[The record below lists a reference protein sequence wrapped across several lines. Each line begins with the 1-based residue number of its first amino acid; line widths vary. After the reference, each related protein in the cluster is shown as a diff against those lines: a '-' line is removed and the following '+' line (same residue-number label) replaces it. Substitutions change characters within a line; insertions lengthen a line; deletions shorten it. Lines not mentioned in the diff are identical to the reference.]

1 MVSMFLGRRKEVGSF
16 YCNKVR
22 KRSAKYA
29 KRKSTEGGILSMKII
44 YVADI
49 HGAFERVRLLLSETV
64 ADVYIIAGDLIDIPF
79 YNMNTAINY
88 HELQSYF
95 HGLRVRR
102 NKESLTIED
111 FVDELLDQPNM
122 TAEIEEY
129 GARYQQYTIRARRVL
144 QQKYKVLENILSTKQ
159 KAQIFALPG
168 NYDMDLKYTSL
179 HERDLHL
186 HCHDMKDLKI
196 AGYGGADI
204 WTPGVPERYVVHYQ
218 GGIPLESGRN
228 EMYNFFKA
236 VKPDIIVSHQPAHG
250 VHDRVNQF
258 GTSGSPALRHY
269 CDNNPVMLCLTG
281 HIHMDWGLQI
291 SENTIYLNP
300 SNFGEVTT
308 LTGGVAE
315 GGFFYTIEMDE
326 KQVKKIIFKKLVEDR
341 IYDIA
346 DYYPRNGK
354 WQESLVDIERYAA
367 LKEGRNFD
375 TKETKS
381 SHIPEVQLYNE
392 IKQFYRTFQTE
403 ETDDRLEKLEQI
415 SRLIEDNVHGD
426 IAMDVMGSTNM
437 GLCENTSDIDF
448 VVYVRCDSD
457 FTGDINSCSQ
467 FKEAEKIIEAI
478 LKPKYAFQ
486 IMDSIDLNLVEKAI
500 RSKDYESDVIMRFVA
515 YRAICRP
522 INYRFVAPVEDL
534 LNQDME
540 YRAEL
545 EGSIRSYFR
554 IFINTSQHTRSFK
567 KYESRIRGIGI
578 NLPEAI
584 RTKIKAYFQQDSDQK
599 DCPVDFMDSSPES

>member
-1 MVSMFLGRRKEVGSF
+1 
-16 YCNKVR
+16 
-22 KRSAKYA
+22 
-29 KRKSTEGGILSMKII
+29 MKII

-49 HGAFERVRLLLSETV
+49 HGAFDRVKLLLSETV

-79 YNMNTAINY
+79 YNMNSAINY

-95 HGLRVRR
+95 HGLRVRM
-102 NKESLTIED
+102 NKESMTIED
-111 FVDELLDQPNM
+111 FVDELLDMPNM
-122 TAEIEEY
+122 SAQIEAN
-129 GARYQQYTIRARRVL
+129 GTKYQQYTIRARRVL

-186 HCHDMKDLKI
+186 HWHDMQEMKI

-204 WTPGVPERYVVHYQ
+204 WTPGIPERYVVRYQ
-218 GGIPLESGRN
+218 GSVEFESGRN

-250 VHDRVNQF
+250 IHDRVNQF

-269 CDNNPVMLCLTG
+269 CDNNPVLMCLTG
-281 HIHMDWGLQI
+281 HVHMDWGFQI

-315 GGFFYTIEMDE
+315 GGFFHAIEIDN

-346 DYYPRNGK
+346 DYYPVK
-354 WQESLVDIERYAA
+354 EHWQESVVDADRYTA
-367 LKEGRNFD
+367 LRQGRNFD
-375 TKETKS
+375 NKETKH

-392 IKQFYRTFQTE
+392 IKQFYRMFQTE
-403 ETDDRLEKLEQI
+403 ETEERLEKLEQI
-415 SRLIEDNVHGD
+415 ATLIEEKVHGD

-448 VVYVRCDSD
+448 VVYVRCDPD
-457 FTGDINSCSQ
+457 FEGDINTCSQ
-467 FKEAEKIIEAI
+467 FKDAEKIIETI
-478 LKPKYAFQ
+478 LKPQYAFQ
-486 IMDSIDLNLVEKAI
+486 IMDTIDLNVVEKSI
-500 RSKDYESDVIMRFVA
+500 REKDYECEMAMRFVA

-522 INYRFVAPVEDL
+522 INYRFIAPVEDL

-540 YRAEL
+540 YRTEL

-567 KYESRIRGIGI
+567 KYESRIKEIGI

-584 RTKIKAYFQQDSDQK
+584 RMKIKAYFQQDVDQK
-599 DCPVDFMDSSPES
+599 ECKVSERDDSQKS

>member
-1 MVSMFLGRRKEVGSF
+1 
-16 YCNKVR
+16 
-22 KRSAKYA
+22 
-29 KRKSTEGGILSMKII
+29 MKII

-49 HGAFERVRLLLSETV
+49 HGAFDRVKLLLSETV

-79 YNMNTAINY
+79 YNMNSAINY

-95 HGLRVRR
+95 HGLRVRM
-102 NKESLTIED
+102 NKESMTIED
-111 FVDELLDQPNM
+111 FVDELLDMPNM
-122 TAEIEEY
+122 SAQIEAN
-129 GARYQQYTIRARRVL
+129 GTKYQQYTIRARRVL
-144 QQKYKVLENILSTKQ
+144 QQKYKVLENILSTKP

-186 HCHDMKDLKI
+186 HWHDMQEMKI

-204 WTPGVPERYVVHYQ
+204 WTPGIPERYVVRYQ
-218 GGIPLESGRN
+218 GSVEFESGRN

-250 VHDRVNQF
+250 IHDRVNQF

-269 CDNNPVMLCLTG
+269 CDNNPVLMCLTG
-281 HIHMDWGLQI
+281 HVHMDWGFQI

-315 GGFFYTIEMDE
+315 GGFFYTIEIDN

-346 DYYPRNGK
+346 DYYPHK
-354 WQESLVDIERYAA
+354 EHWQESVVDAERYTA
-367 LKEGRNFD
+367 LKQGRNFD
-375 TKETKS
+375 TKETKH

-392 IKQFYRTFQTE
+392 IKQFYRMFQTE
-403 ETDDRLEKLEQI
+403 ETEERLEKLQQI
-415 SRLIEDNVHGD
+415 ATLIEENVHGD

-448 VVYVRCDSD
+448 VVYVRCDPD
-457 FTGDINSCSQ
+457 FVGDINTCSQ
-467 FKEAEKIIEAI
+467 FKDAEKIIETI
-478 LKPKYAFQ
+478 LKPQYAFQ
-486 IMDSIDLNLVEKAI
+486 IMDTIDLNVVEKSI
-500 RSKDYESDVIMRFVA
+500 REKDYECEMAMRFVA

-522 INYRFVAPVEDL
+522 INYRFIAPVEDL

-540 YRAEL
+540 YRTEL

-567 KYESRIRGIGI
+567 KYESRIKEIGI

-584 RTKIKAYFQQDSDQK
+584 RMKIKAYFQQDVDQK
-599 DCPVDFMDSSPES
+599 ECKVSERDDSQKS

>member
-1 MVSMFLGRRKEVGSF
+1 MDDVGVGFIHTGMALSIYLFLRELEDALR
-16 YCNKVR
+16 
-22 KRSAKYA
+22 
-29 KRKSTEGGILSMKII
+29 II
-44 YVADI
+44 YIADI
-49 HGAFERVRLLLSETV
+49 HGAFDRVKQLLSETM

-95 HGLRVRR
+95 HGLRVRMH
-102 NKESLTIED
+102 KESMTIED
-111 FVDELLDQPNM
+111 FVDELLDMPNLS
-122 TAEIEEY
+122 TEIEEN
-129 GARYQQYTIRARRVL
+129 GTKYQQYTIRARRVL
-144 QQKYKVLENILSTKQ
+144 QQKYKVLENILSIKQ
-159 KAQIFALPG
+159 KAQMFALPG

-186 HCHDMKDLKI
+186 HWHNTKNLKI

-204 WTPGVPERYVVHYQ
+204 WTPGIPERYVVRYQ
-218 GGIPLESGRN
+218 GSVPFETGRN

-250 VHDRVNQF
+250 IHDRVNQF

-269 CDNNPVMLCLTG
+269 CDNNPVLMCLTG
-281 HIHMDWGLQI
+281 HVHMDWGFQM
-291 SENTIYLNP
+291 SEKTIYLNP

-315 GGFFYTIEMDE
+315 GGFFYTIEMDGRKVE
-326 KQVKKIIFKKLVEDR
+326 KIIFRKLVEDR
-341 IYDIA
+341 VHDIA
-346 DYYPRNGK
+346 DYYLHNGQ
-354 WQESLVDIERYAA
+354 WRESLVDAERYTA

-375 TKETKS
+375 MKETKY

-403 ETDDRLEKLEQI
+403 ETEERLEKLEQI
-415 SRLIEDNVHGD
+415 ARLIEESVHGD

-448 VVYVRCDSD
+448 VVYVRCDPG
-457 FTGDINSCSQ
+457 FTGEITSCSQ
-467 FKEAEKIIEAI
+467 YKDAEKIIETV

-486 IMDSIDLNLVEKAI
+486 IMDTIDLNIVEKAI
-500 RSKDYESDVIMRFVA
+500 REKDYENEIAMRFVA

-522 INYRFVAPVEDL
+522 INYRFIAPVEDL
-534 LNQDME
+534 LNQNME
-540 YRAEL
+540 YRSEL

-554 IFINTSQHTRSFK
+554 IFINTSEHTRSFK
-567 KYESRIRGIGI
+567 KYESRIREIGI
-578 NLPEAI
+578 NLPESV
-584 RTKIKAYFQQDSDQK
+584 RMKIKDYFQQDPDQT
-599 DCPVDFMDSSPES
+599 DCTIDSPDDSPQR

>member
-1 MVSMFLGRRKEVGSF
+1 MR
-16 YCNKVR
+16 
-22 KRSAKYA
+22 
-29 KRKSTEGGILSMKII
+29 II
-44 YVADI
+44 YIADI
-49 HGAFERVRLLLSETV
+49 HGAFDRVKQLLSETV

-79 YNMNTAINY
+79 YNMATAITY

-95 HGLRVRR
+95 HGLRVRMH
-102 NKESLTIED
+102 KESLTIED
-111 FVDELLDQPNM
+111 FVDELLDMPNLS
-122 TAEIEEY
+122 AEIEET
-129 GARYQQYTIRARRVL
+129 GTKYQQYTIRARRVL
-144 QQKYKVLENILSTKQ
+144 QQKYKVLENILSIKQ
-159 KAQIFALPG
+159 KAQMFALPG
-168 NYDMDLKYTSL
+168 NYDMDLKYTAL

-186 HCHDMKDLKI
+186 HWHSMQDLKI

-204 WTPGVPERYVVHYQ
+204 WTPGIPERYVVRYQ
-218 GGIPLESGRN
+218 GSVPFENVHN

-250 VHDRVNQF
+250 IHDRVNQF

-269 CDNNPVMLCLTG
+269 CDSNQVLMCLTG
-281 HIHMDWGLQI
+281 HVHMDWGFQMT
-291 SENTIYLNP
+291 ENTIYLNP

-315 GGFFYTIEMDE
+315 GGFFYTIEMDGR
-326 KQVKKIIFKKLVEDR
+326 QVGKIIFRKLVGDR
-341 IYDIA
+341 IHDIA
-346 DYYPRNGK
+346 DYYPHNGQ
-354 WQESLVDIERYAA
+354 WRETLVDSERFTA

-375 TKETKS
+375 MQETKY

-403 ETDDRLEKLEQI
+403 ETEERLEKLEQI
-415 SRLIEDNVHGD
+415 ARLIEENVHGD

-448 VVYVRCDSD
+448 VVYVRCDRD
-457 FTGDINSCSQ
+457 FTGEINSCSQ
-467 FKEAEKIIEAI
+467 YKDAEKIIDTV

-486 IMDSIDLNLVEKAI
+486 IMDTIDLNIVEKAI
-500 RSKDYESDVIMRFVA
+500 REKDYENEIAMRFVA

-522 INYRFVAPVEDL
+522 INYRFIAPVEDL

-540 YRAEL
+540 YRSEL

-554 IFINTSQHTRSFK
+554 IFINTSEHTRSFK
-567 KYESRIRGIGI
+567 KYESRIKEIGI
-578 NLPEAI
+578 NLPESV
-584 RTKIKAYFQQDSDQK
+584 RMKIKAYFQQDPDQK
-599 DCPVDFMDSSPES
+599 DGMIDSLDDSPKL

>member
-1 MVSMFLGRRKEVGSF
+1 MRIV
-16 YCNKVR
+16 Y
-22 KRSAKYA
+22 
-29 KRKSTEGGILSMKII
+29 I
-44 YVADI
+44 ADI
-49 HGAFERVRLLLSETV
+49 HGAFDRVKQLLSETV

-79 YNMNTAINY
+79 YNMATAITY

-95 HGLRVRR
+95 HGLRVRMH
-102 NKESLTIED
+102 KESMTIED
-111 FVDELLDQPNM
+111 FVDELLDMPNLS
-122 TAEIEEY
+122 AEIEET
-129 GARYQQYTIRARRVL
+129 GTKYQQYTIRARRVL
-144 QQKYKVLENILSTKQ
+144 QQKYKVLENILSIKQ
-159 KAQIFALPG
+159 KAQMFALPG
-168 NYDMDLKYTSL
+168 NYDMDLKYTAL

-186 HCHDMKDLKI
+186 HWHSMQDLKI

-204 WTPGVPERYVVHYQ
+204 WTPGIPERYVVRYQ
-218 GGIPLESGRN
+218 GSVPFESGRN

-269 CDNNPVMLCLTG
+269 CDNNPVLMCLTG
-281 HIHMDWGLQI
+281 HVHMDWGFQMT
-291 SENTIYLNP
+291 ENTIYLNP

-315 GGFFYTIEMDE
+315 GGFFYAIEMDGR
-326 KQVKKIIFKKLVEDR
+326 QVERIIFRKLVEDR
-341 IYDIA
+341 VHDIA
-346 DYYPRNGK
+346 DYYPQNGQ
-354 WQESLVDIERYAA
+354 WRESLVDAERYAA

-375 TKETKS
+375 MQEMKY

-403 ETDDRLEKLEQI
+403 ETEERLAKLEQI
-415 SRLIEDNVHGD
+415 AKLIEENVHDD

-448 VVYVRCDSD
+448 VVYVRCDTD
-457 FTGDINSCSQ
+457 FTGEINSCSQ
-467 FKEAEKIIEAI
+467 YKDAEKIIETV
-478 LKPKYAFQ
+478 LKPQYAFQ
-486 IMDSIDLNLVEKAI
+486 IMDAIDLNLVEKAI
-500 RSKDYESDVIMRFVA
+500 REKDYESEIAMRFVA

-522 INYRFVAPVEDL
+522 INYRFIAPVEDL

-540 YRAEL
+540 YRSEL

-554 IFINTSQHTRSFK
+554 IFINTSEHTRSFK
-567 KYESRIRGIGI
+567 KYESRIKEIGI
-578 NLPEAI
+578 NLPESV
-584 RTKIKAYFQQDSDQK
+584 RMKIKAYFQQDPDQK
-599 DCPVDFMDSSPES
+599 DCMIDSLDDLPKR

>member
-1 MVSMFLGRRKEVGSF
+1 
-16 YCNKVR
+16 
-22 KRSAKYA
+22 
-29 KRKSTEGGILSMKII
+29 MKII

-49 HGAFERVRLLLSETV
+49 HGAFDRVKLLLSETV

-79 YNMNTAINY
+79 YNMNSAINY

-95 HGLRVRR
+95 HGLRVRM
-102 NKESLTIED
+102 NKESMTIED
-111 FVDELLDQPNM
+111 FVDELLDMPNM
-122 TAEIEEY
+122 SAEIEAN
-129 GARYQQYTIRARRVL
+129 GTKYQQYTIRARRVL
-144 QQKYKVLENILSTKQ
+144 QQKYKVLENILSTKP

-186 HCHDMKDLKI
+186 HWHDMQEMKI

-204 WTPGVPERYVVHYQ
+204 WTPGIPERYVVRYQ
-218 GGIPLESGRN
+218 GSVVFESGGN

-250 VHDRVNQF
+250 IHDKVNQF

-269 CDNNPVMLCLTG
+269 CDNNPVLMCLTG
-281 HIHMDWGLQI
+281 HVHMDWGFQI

-315 GGFFYTIEMDE
+315 GGFFYTIEIDN

-346 DYYPRNGK
+346 DYYPHK
-354 WQESLVDIERYAA
+354 EHWQESVVDAERYAA
-367 LKEGRNFD
+367 LKQGLNFD
-375 TKETKS
+375 TKETKH

-392 IKQFYRTFQTE
+392 IKQFYRMFQTE
-403 ETDDRLEKLEQI
+403 ETEERLEKLEQI
-415 SRLIEDNVHGD
+415 ATLIEENVHGD

-448 VVYVRCDSD
+448 VVYVRCDPD
-457 FTGDINSCSQ
+457 FVGDINTCSQ
-467 FKEAEKIIEAI
+467 FKDAEKIIETI
-478 LKPKYAFQ
+478 LKPQYAFQ
-486 IMDSIDLNLVEKAI
+486 IMDTIDLNVVEKSI
-500 RSKDYESDVIMRFVA
+500 REKDYECEMAMRFVA

-522 INYRFVAPVEDL
+522 INYRFIAPVEDL

-540 YRAEL
+540 YRTEL

-567 KYESRIRGIGI
+567 KYESRIKEIGI

-584 RTKIKAYFQQDSDQK
+584 RMKIKTYFQQDEDQK
-599 DCPVDFMDSSPES
+599 ECKVSERDDSQKS

>member
-1 MVSMFLGRRKEVGSF
+1 LSQTGEW
-16 YCNKVR
+16 NKQEIG
-22 KRSAKYA
+22 YL
-29 KRKSTEGGILSMKII
+29 IMKII

-49 HGAFERVRLLLSETV
+49 HGAFDRVKLLLSETV

-79 YNMNTAINY
+79 YNMNSAINY

-95 HGLRVRR
+95 HGLRVRM
-102 NKESLTIED
+102 NKESMTIED
-111 FVDELLDQPNM
+111 FVDELLDMPNM
-122 TAEIEEY
+122 SAEIETN
-129 GARYQQYTIRARRVL
+129 GTKYQQYTIRARRVL

-186 HCHDMKDLKI
+186 HWHDMQEMKI

-204 WTPGVPERYVVHYQ
+204 WTPGIPERYVVRYQ
-218 GGIPLESGRN
+218 GSIEFESGRN

-250 VHDRVNQF
+250 IHDRVNQF

-269 CDNNPVMLCLTG
+269 CDNNPVLMCLTG
-281 HIHMDWGLQI
+281 HVHMDWGFQI

-315 GGFFYTIEMDE
+315 GGFFYAIEIDN

-346 DYYPRNGK
+346 DYYLTGEH
-354 WQESLVDIERYAA
+354 WQESMVDAERYTA
-367 LKEGRNFD
+367 LKQGRNFD
-375 TKETKS
+375 NKETKP

-392 IKQFYRTFQTE
+392 IKQFYRMFQTE
-403 ETDDRLEKLEQI
+403 ETEERLEKLEQI
-415 SRLIEDNVHGD
+415 AALIEEKVHGD

-437 GLCENTSDIDF
+437 GLCEYTSDIDF
-448 VVYVRCDSD
+448 VVYVRCDPD
-457 FTGDINSCSQ
+457 FEGDINTCSQ
-467 FKEAEKIIEAI
+467 FKDAEKIIETI
-478 LKPKYAFQ
+478 LKPQYAFQ
-486 IMDSIDLNLVEKAI
+486 IMDTIDLNVVERAI
-500 RSKDYESDVIMRFVA
+500 RENDYECEMAMRFVA

-522 INYRFVAPVEDL
+522 INYRFIAPVEDL

-540 YRAEL
+540 YRTEL

-567 KYESRIRGIGI
+567 KYESRIKEIGI
-578 NLPEAI
+578 NLP
-584 RTKIKAYFQQDSDQK
+584 
-599 DCPVDFMDSSPES
+599 

>member
-1 MVSMFLGRRKEVGSF
+1 
-16 YCNKVR
+16 
-22 KRSAKYA
+22 
-29 KRKSTEGGILSMKII
+29 MKIV

-49 HGAFERVRLLLSETV
+49 HGAFDRVKILLSETV

-79 YNMNTAINY
+79 YNMNSAINY

-95 HGLRVRR
+95 HGLRVRM
-102 NKESLTIED
+102 NKESMTIED
-111 FVDELLDQPNM
+111 FVDELLDMPNM
-122 TAEIEEY
+122 SAEVEAN
-129 GARYQQYTIRARRVL
+129 GTKYQQYTIRARRVL

-186 HCHDMKDLKI
+186 HWHDMQEMKI

-204 WTPGVPERYVVHYQ
+204 WTPGIPERYVVRYQ
-218 GGIPLESGRN
+218 GSVVFESGGN
-228 EMYNFFKA
+228 EMYNFCKA
-236 VKPDIIVSHQPAHG
+236 VKPDIIVSQQPAHG
-250 VHDRVNQF
+250 SHDRVNQF

-269 CDNNPVMLCLTG
+269 CDNNPVLMCLTG
-281 HIHMDWGLQI
+281 HVHMDWGFQI

-315 GGFFYTIEMDE
+315 GGFFYTIEIDN

-346 DYYPRNGK
+346 DYYPHK
-354 WQESLVDIERYAA
+354 EHWQESVVDAERYAA
-367 LKEGRNFD
+367 LKQGRNFD
-375 TKETKS
+375 TKETKH

-392 IKQFYRTFQTE
+392 IKQFYRMFQTE
-403 ETDDRLEKLEQI
+403 ETEERLEKLQQI
-415 SRLIEDNVHGD
+415 ATLIEENVHGD

-437 GLCENTSDIDF
+437 GLCEITSDIDF
-448 VVYVRCDSD
+448 VVYVRCDPG
-457 FTGDINSCSQ
+457 FAGDINTCSQ
-467 FKEAEKIIEAI
+467 FKDAEKIIETI
-478 LKPKYAFQ
+478 LKPQYAFQ
-486 IMDSIDLNLVEKAI
+486 IMDTIDLNVVEKSI
-500 RSKDYESDVIMRFVA
+500 REKDYECEMAMRFVA

-522 INYRFVAPVEDL
+522 INYRFIAPVEDL

-540 YRAEL
+540 YRTEL

-567 KYESRIRGIGI
+567 KYESRIKEIGI

-584 RTKIKAYFQQDSDQK
+584 RMKIKAYFQQDVDQQGQ
-599 DCPVDFMDSSPES
+599 

>member
-1 MVSMFLGRRKEVGSF
+1 LE
-16 YCNKVR
+16 N
-22 KRSAKYA
+22 
-29 KRKSTEGGILSMKII
+29 ILRII
-44 YVADI
+44 YIADI
-49 HGAFERVRLLLSETV
+49 HGAFDRVKQLLSETV

-95 HGLRVRR
+95 HGLRVRL
-102 NKESLTIED
+102 NKESMTIED
-111 FVDELLDQPNM
+111 FVDELLDMPN
-122 TAEIEEY
+122 TSAEIEEN
-129 GARYQQYTIRARRVL
+129 GTKYQQYTIRARRVL

-159 KAQIFALPG
+159 KAQMFALPG

-186 HCHDMKDLKI
+186 HWHYMKNLKI

-204 WTPGVPERYVVHYQ
+204 WTPGIPERYVVRYQ
-218 GGIPLESGRN
+218 GSVTFDGGRN

-250 VHDRVNQF
+250 IHDRVNQF

-269 CDNNPVMLCLTG
+269 CDNNPVLLCLTG
-281 HIHMDWGLQI
+281 HVHMDWGFQM

-315 GGFFYTIEMDE
+315 GGSFYTIEME
-326 KQVKKIIFKKLVEDR
+326 GGQVERILFRKLVLDR
-341 IYDIA
+341 VHDIA
-346 DYYPRNGK
+346 DYYPQNGQ
-354 WQESLVDIERYAA
+354 WRETLVDAERYAA

-375 TKETKS
+375 AKEAKY

-403 ETDDRLEKLEQI
+403 ETEERLEKLEQI
-415 SRLIEDNVHGD
+415 ARLIEENVHGD
-426 IAMDVMGSTNM
+426 ISMDVMGSTNM

-448 VVYVRCDSD
+448 VVYIRCDTD
-457 FTGDINSCSQ
+457 FEGEISSCSQ
-467 FKEAEKIIEAI
+467 YKDAEKIIETV
-478 LKPKYAFQ
+478 LNPQYDFQ
-486 IMDSIDLNLVEKAI
+486 IMDTIDLNLVEKAI
-500 RSKDYESDVIMRFVA
+500 QEKDYESEMAMRFVA

-522 INYRFVAPVEDL
+522 INYRVIAPVEDL
-534 LNQDME
+534 LNRDME
-540 YRAEL
+540 YRSEL

-554 IFINTSQHTRSFK
+554 IFINTSEHTRSFK
-567 KYESRIRGIGI
+567 KYESRIREIGI
-578 NLPEAI
+578 HLPESV
-584 RTKIKAYFQQDSDQK
+584 RMKIKAYFQQDPDQK
-599 DCPVDFMDSSPES
+599 DCIIDSPDDSPKR

>member
-1 MVSMFLGRRKEVGSF
+1 
-16 YCNKVR
+16 
-22 KRSAKYA
+22 
-29 KRKSTEGGILSMKII
+29 MKII

-49 HGAFERVRLLLSETV
+49 HGAFDRVKLLLSETV

-79 YNMNTAINY
+79 YNMNSAINY

-95 HGLRVRR
+95 HGLRVRM
-102 NKESLTIED
+102 NKESMTIED
-111 FVDELLDQPNM
+111 FVDELLDMPNM
-122 TAEIEEY
+122 SAEIEAN
-129 GARYQQYTIRARRVL
+129 GTKYQQYTIRARRVL

-186 HCHDMKDLKI
+186 HWHDMQDMKI

-204 WTPGVPERYVVHYQ
+204 WTPGIPERYVVRYQ
-218 GGIPLESGRN
+218 GSVVLESGGN

-250 VHDRVNQF
+250 IHDKVNQF

-269 CDNNPVMLCLTG
+269 CDNNPVLMCLTG
-281 HIHMDWGLQI
+281 HVHMDWGFQI

-315 GGFFYTIEMDE
+315 GGFFYAIEIDN

-341 IYDIA
+341 IHDIA
-346 DYYPRNGK
+346 DYYPHK
-354 WQESLVDIERYAA
+354 EHWQESVVDAERYEA
-367 LKEGRNFD
+367 LKQGRNFD
-375 TKETKS
+375 TQETKS
-381 SHIPEVQLYNE
+381 FHIPEVQLYNE
-392 IKQFYRTFQTE
+392 IKQFYRMFQTE
-403 ETDDRLEKLEQI
+403 ETEERLGKLEQI
-415 SRLIEDNVHGD
+415 ATLIEENVHGD

-448 VVYVRCDSD
+448 VIYIRCDPD
-457 FTGDINSCSQ
+457 FTGDINTCSQ
-467 FKEAEKIIEAI
+467 FKDAEKIIETI
-478 LKPKYAFQ
+478 LKPQYAFQ
-486 IMDSIDLNLVEKAI
+486 IMDTIDLNVVEKSI
-500 RSKDYESDVIMRFVA
+500 REKDYECEMAMRFVA

-522 INYRFVAPVEDL
+522 INYRFIAPVEDL

-540 YRAEL
+540 YRTEL

-567 KYESRIRGIGI
+567 KYESRIKEIGI

-584 RTKIKAYFQQDSDQK
+584 RMKIKTYFQQDVDQK
-599 DCPVDFMDSSPES
+599 ECKVSERKDSSKS

>member
-1 MVSMFLGRRKEVGSF
+1 
-16 YCNKVR
+16 
-22 KRSAKYA
+22 
-29 KRKSTEGGILSMKII
+29 MKII

-49 HGAFERVRLLLSETV
+49 HGAFDRVKFLLSETV

-79 YNMNTAINY
+79 YNMDSAINY

-95 HGLRVRR
+95 HGLRVRM
-102 NKESLTIED
+102 NKESMIIED
-111 FVDELLDQPNM
+111 FVDEVLDMPNM
-122 TAEIEEY
+122 SAEIETK
-129 GARYQQYTIRARRVL
+129 GTKYQQYTIRARRVL
-144 QQKYKVLENILSTKQ
+144 QQKYKVLENIIATKQ

-186 HCHDMKDLKI
+186 HWHDMQDMKI
-196 AGYGGADI
+196 AGYGGANI
-204 WTPGVPERYVVHYQ
+204 WTPGIPERYVVRYQ
-218 GGIPLESGRN
+218 GSVGYESGRN

-250 VHDRVNQF
+250 IHDRINQF

-269 CDNNPVMLCLTG
+269 CENNSVLMCLTG
-281 HIHMDWGLQI
+281 HVHMDWGFQ
-291 SENTIYLNP
+291 STENTVYLNP

-315 GGFFYTIEMDE
+315 GGFFYSIEIDN

-341 IYDIA
+341 IHDIA
-346 DYYPRNGK
+346 DYYPQK
-354 WQESLVDIERYAA
+354 EHWQESIVDAERYAA
-367 LKEGRNFD
+367 LKQGLNFD
-375 TKETKS
+375 TKETKY

-392 IKQFYRTFQTE
+392 IKQFYRMFQTE
-403 ETDDRLEKLEQI
+403 ETEERLEILEQI
-415 SRLIEDNVHGD
+415 ATLIEENVHGD

-437 GLCENTSDIDF
+437 GLCENASDIDF
-448 VVYVRCDSD
+448 VVYIRCDPD
-457 FTGDINSCSQ
+457 FAGDINTCSQ
-467 FKEAEKIIEAI
+467 FKDAEKIIEAI
-478 LKPKYAFQ
+478 LKPQYAYQ
-486 IMDSIDLNLVEKAI
+486 IMDTIDLNVVEKSI
-500 RSKDYESDVIMRFVA
+500 REKDYECEMALRFVA

-522 INYRFVAPVEDL
+522 INYRFIAPVEDL
-534 LNQDME
+534 LNRDME
-540 YRAEL
+540 YRMEL

-567 KYESRIRGIGI
+567 KYENRIKEIGI

-584 RTKIKAYFQQDSDQK
+584 RVKVKTYFQQDIDQK
-599 DCPVDFMDSSPES
+599 ECKVSDRDDSQKS

>member
-1 MVSMFLGRRKEVGSF
+1 
-16 YCNKVR
+16 
-22 KRSAKYA
+22 
-29 KRKSTEGGILSMKII
+29 MKIV

-49 HGAFERVRLLLSETV
+49 HGAFDRVKILLSETV

-79 YNMNTAINY
+79 YNMNSAINY

-95 HGLRVRR
+95 HGLRVRM
-102 NKESLTIED
+102 NKESMTIED
-111 FVDELLDQPNM
+111 FVDELLDMPNM
-122 TAEIEEY
+122 SAEVEAN
-129 GARYQQYTIRARRVL
+129 GTKYQQYTIRARRVL

-186 HCHDMKDLKI
+186 HWHDMQEMKI

-204 WTPGVPERYVVHYQ
+204 WTPGIPERYVVRYQ
-218 GGIPLESGRN
+218 GSVVFESGGN

-250 VHDRVNQF
+250 IHDRVNQF

-269 CDNNPVMLCLTG
+269 CDNNPVLMCLTG
-281 HIHMDWGLQI
+281 HVHMDWGFQI

-315 GGFFYTIEMDE
+315 GGFFYTIEIDN

-346 DYYPRNGK
+346 DYYPHK
-354 WQESLVDIERYAA
+354 EHWQESVVDAERYAA
-367 LKEGRNFD
+367 LKQGRNFD
-375 TKETKS
+375 TKETKH

-392 IKQFYRTFQTE
+392 IKQFYRMFQTE
-403 ETDDRLEKLEQI
+403 ETEERLEKLQQI
-415 SRLIEDNVHGD
+415 ATLIEENVHGD

-448 VVYVRCDSD
+448 VVYIRCDPD
-457 FTGDINSCSQ
+457 FAGDINTCSQ
-467 FKEAEKIIEAI
+467 FKDAEKIIETI
-478 LKPKYAFQ
+478 LKPQYAFQ
-486 IMDSIDLNLVEKAI
+486 IMDTIDLNVVEKSI
-500 RSKDYESDVIMRFVA
+500 REKDYECEMAMRFVA

-522 INYRFVAPVEDL
+522 INYRFIAPVEDL

-540 YRAEL
+540 YRTEL

-567 KYESRIRGIGI
+567 KYESRIKEIGI
-578 NLPEAI
+578 NLPETI
-584 RTKIKAYFQQDSDQK
+584 RMKIKTYFQQDVDQK
-599 DCPVDFMDSSPES
+599 ECKISERDDSSKS